1 MVPDEVAATAGRR
14 ETGAPRDRGES
25 GGPETEGPQTGGHQA
40 GGRAIPI
47 PPAAM
52 FIIKRVLQSVV
63 VILLVSI
70 IVFGLLHALPGGPA
84 RGILGQQA
92 TLAQIKAFNLAQ
104 GYDKPLPVQYW
115 LYLSRLLHGNLG
127 MSYKLNQ
134 TVGSLIAE
142 RLPKTLLLSGLST
155 ILALI
160 IAVPLGVLQAV
171 KRRKLPDHLITGGA
185 FIGYAMPSF
194 FVALLLIIAFADK
207 LTIFPAEAP
216 QSNSLGGILADWKAL
231 VLPVITG
238 TIATV
243 AVFSRYVRSA
253 VLDNLAEDYTRTAR
267 AKGVAE
273 RRVVGVHVLRNSL
286 TPLITMLGYYVPVM
300 FSGAIVIESI
310 FNYPGM
316 GLMFW
321 NAAQTSDYPT
331 ELGVV
336 LVIAVAT
343 VLGSLLA
350 DLLQAVFDPRVRGS
364 IG

>member
-1 MVPDEVAATAGRR
+1 VTAAAGRR
-14 ETGAPRDRGES
+14 ELGAPQ
-25 GGPETEGPQTGGHQA
+25 GGLQRTRRVA
-40 GGRAIPI
+40 GL
-47 PPAAM
+47 PPFAW
-52 FIIKRVLQSVV
+52 FLIKRIFQSVI
-63 VILLVSI
+63 VILLVSV

-92 TLAQIKAFNLAQ
+92 TLAQIKAFNQAQ

-127 MSYKLNQ
+127 TSYKLNQ
-134 TVGSLIAE
+134 TVGSLIGE

-155 ILALI
+155 LLALV

-171 KRRKLPDHLITGGA
+171 KRRKLADHLITGGA

-194 FVALLLIIAFADK
+194 FLALLLIILLSDK
-207 LTIFPAEAP
+207 FTIFPPQAP
-216 QSNSLGGILADWKAL
+216 QASTLSGILADPRAL
-231 VLPVITG
+231 VLPVLTG
-238 TIATV
+238 AIATV

-253 VLDNLAEDYTRTAR
+253 VLDNLSEDYTRTAR

-273 RRVVGVHVLRNSL
+273 RRVVGIHVLRNSL
-286 TPLITMLGYYVPVM
+286 TPVITMLGYYVPVM
-300 FSGAIVIESI
+300 FSGAIVIEAI

-316 GLMFW
+316 GLLFW
-321 NAAQTSDYPT
+321 NATQTSDYPT

-343 VLGSLLA
+343 VAGSLIA
-350 DLLQAVFDPRVRGS
+350 DLLQAAADPRVRGS